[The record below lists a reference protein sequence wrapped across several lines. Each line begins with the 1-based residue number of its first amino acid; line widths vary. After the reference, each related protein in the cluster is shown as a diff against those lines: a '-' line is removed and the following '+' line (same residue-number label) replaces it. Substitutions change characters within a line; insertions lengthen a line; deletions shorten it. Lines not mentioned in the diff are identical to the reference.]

1 MVTSY
6 PRPPMFLPLLIFI
19 LHNLFIM
26 LFVFSHHCP
35 VSFIKAEF
43 YMFLFFLWS
52 STHDMAECGNKQ
64 MLFTLSLLGQ
74 VSWPQSLSIHRDLT
88 AGRGLGRL
96 YSAKRDLR
104 CALIGSCQP
113 GEANGRPIIDRSRHF
128 QIGIEALH
136 KMCSFFLLLCGW
148 LLLIVQFS
156 ELRFPSEMPSHC
168 YCLSFISLNNI
179 YIYFLLVATLLF
191 NLILIFYPSLV
202 QWVQSLFPWSL
213 HNL

>member
-1 MVTSY
+1 
-6 PRPPMFLPLLIFI
+6 
-19 LHNLFIM
+19 M

-88 AGRGLGRL
+88 AGKGLGRL

-113 GEANGRPIIDRSRHF
+113 GEAKGRPIIDRSRHPHDRLGNTYSAF
-128 QIGIEALH
+128 CADSKLEEGTNTKDI
-136 KMCSFFLLLCGW
+136 MS
-148 LLLIVQFS
+148 
-156 ELRFPSEMPSHC
+156 
-168 YCLSFISLNNI
+168 Y
-179 YIYFLLVATLLF
+179 
-191 NLILIFYPSLV
+191 
-202 QWVQSLFPWSL
+202 
-213 HNL
+213 